1 MLASATCDNHYCTCP
16 GYLGQHD
23 TARIVYI
30 GQGKK
35 IRRDIAGALVCDFTL
50 NIANVN
56 TALDVAKEKVIL
68 AFKDLLNIFVCSA
81 L

>member
-16 GYLGQHD
+16 GYLGQHNTD
-23 TARIVYI
+23 RIVSI

-35 IRRDIAGALVCDFTL
+35 IRRDIAGFIVCSFAPD
-50 NIANVN
+50 IANVN

-68 AFKDLLNIFVCSA
+68 AFKDLLNIFYA
-81 L
+81 PL